1 MIMNQ
6 YKNEVVSALSKIDRR
21 HVQLALVIL
30 ALSLFVL
37 GAGAPGALGDFVKL
51 GGN

>member
-1 MIMNQ
+1 MNQ
-6 YKNEVVSALSKIDRR
+6 YKNEIITSLSKIDRR
-21 HVQLALVIL
+21 HIQIALVIL

-37 GAGAPGALGDFVKL
+37 GAGAPGALGDVIKA